1 LTAAVADHA
10 DSFAIMDFDEN
21 DDLEDELRDLSP
33 LMQALVPKMT
43 ACRVREYEPEDFEAC
58 VEVHQSNEPDY
69 VAPAERSSF
78 KQFLKGGT
86 SYFLVVE
93 HDGDVIGCG
102 GLELVGDPDSAT
114 LMHSMIHR
122 EYQRRGFGSAL
133 LAAQMALLE
142 TEEMPVE
149 LWASAPP
156 QTAGFYERLGFQE
169 QPPEP
174 GADQPQFSLQVAPED
189 IEDARA
195 ALLERG
201 VHLLLT
207 EEEDDEEAVDEPVSG
222 DEERQEEE
230 EL

>member
-1 LTAAVADHA
+1 
-10 DSFAIMDFDEN
+10 MDFEEYN
-21 DDLEDELRDLSP
+21 DLDEDELRDLSP

-43 ACRVREYEPEDFEAC
+43 ACRIREYEAEDLEAC
-58 VEVHQSNEPDY
+58 VDVYRSNEPDF
-69 VAPAERSSF
+69 VKPAELPAF
-78 KQFLKGGT
+78 QQFLRGGT

-114 LMHSMIHR
+114 LKHSMIHR

-142 TEEMPVE
+142 AEDRPVE
-149 LWASAPP
+149 LWASAAPV
-156 QTAGFYERLGFQE
+156 TAGFYERLGFQE

-174 GADQPQFSLQVAPED
+174 GADHPQFSLQMAPED

-201 VHLLLT
+201 VQLVLT
-207 EEEDDEEAVDEPVSG
+207 QEEEDEDEEDEPA
-222 DEERQEEE
+222 EAETEREEEE